1 MPKSKS
7 KARSAAASP
16 EQHQEVDFEEE
27 GEEAEAEDQQD
38 EQASTGSL
46 RKEVKALSAQ
56 LNQVLG
62 AVAKLTKQV
71 NAPSILQ
78 EAAGAQSAPGSVS
91 GDSLSSESTVPV
103 YSGERL
109 ALCVG
114 EADINLEHDP
124 QFRHLSHQW
133 NQAFERALR
142 EGSKSLEPT
151 DRNKVN
157 VLSCASRAILLLQ
170 SRAKVSA
177 EERDC
182 IEETIEIILAE
193 LEEIQV
199 RLQFHPEV
207 AKKISESL
215 KATAASRRSRFGHIF
230 GVPVVRVQEKL
241 AEEAIR
247 SIHSNSVA
255 KATKTD
261 QEADF
266 ATERKKLKE
275 ENNDTKRELAHLKQ
289 LCARNHLDTSTRKQ
303 KEEQKG
309 AQRASKGG
317 RPDKKST
324 AASTASPAADDAVAG
339 ADV

>member
-1 MPKSKS
+1 MPKKS

-16 EQHQEVDFEEE
+16 EQHQEADFEEE
-27 GEEAEAEDQQD
+27 GEEEEAEDQQD
-38 EQASTGSL
+38 EQASTASL
-46 RKEVKALSAQ
+46 QKEVKDLSAK

-62 AVAKLTKQV
+62 AVAQLTKQV
-71 NAPSILQ
+71 NAPSILH
-78 EAAGAQSAPGSVS
+78 EAAGAQSGPGSVS

-133 NQAFERALR
+133 NQVFAEAFRS
-142 EGSKSLEPT
+142 GSKTVNLT
-151 DRNKVN
+151 DRHHVN
-157 VLSCASRAILLLQ
+157 VLSSVIRTILLLQ

-215 KATAASRRSRFGHIF
+215 KATAASRRSRVGHIF
-230 GVPVVRVQEKL
+230 GVPAASSELTSLVVRVQEKL
-241 AEEAIR
+241 ADAGFAAVPELPTTADAI
-247 SIHSNSVA
+247 SILVS
-255 KATKTD
+255 
-261 QEADF
+261 
-266 ATERKKLKE
+266 RRR
-275 ENNDTKRELAHLKQ
+275 NDRRQIET
-289 LCARNHLDTSTRKQ
+289 LDR
-303 KEEQKG
+303 
-309 AQRASKGG
+309 R
-317 RPDKKST
+317 
-324 AASTASPAADDAVAG
+324 
-339 ADV
+339 